1 MTVSNEAVGTLLEV
15 YGVENPFLTGGSHTA
30 AMRAALEAA
39 KSMIASE
46 LRTKLAK
53 AKRDIVLLQDTAEF
67 HLSRIDAHTR
77 MIFDMRVENE
87 ALRAKLERIEVA
99 AKPILDDLDA
109 WINGHTTAY
118 PLFPLTKIRALRAA
132 LKEE

>member
-15 YGVENPFLTGGSHTA
+15 YGVENPFLTGGGHTA

-53 AKRDIVLLQDTAEF
+53 AERDIALLQDTAEF
-67 HLSRIDAHTR
+67 RLSRIDAHTR

>member
-1 MTVSNEAVGTLLEV
+1 MTISNEAVETAWLAYV
-15 YGVENPFLTGGSHTA
+15 CNDVEAGDDP
-30 AMRAALEAA
+30 MRAALEAA
-39 KSMIASE
+39 EPMIAPE

-53 AKRDIVLLQDTAEF
+53 AERDIALLQDTAEF
-67 HLSRIDAHTR
+67 RLSRIDAHTR

>member
-1 MTVSNEAVGTLLEV
+1 
-15 YGVENPFLTGGSHTA
+15 
-30 AMRAALEAA
+30 
-39 KSMIASE
+39 
-46 LRTKLAK
+46 
-53 AKRDIVLLQDTAEF
+53 
-67 HLSRIDAHTR
+67 